1 MQKILSLL
9 CVSLLLLGMAC
20 GCSQTDTPTGTTTQ
34 PSTSTGDDKA
44 VENSSIYYDVTAYGA
59 KADGSD
65 ASAAI
70 QSALDEAAQEGGG
83 TVYIPKG
90 SYTVKTTLKK
100 PAKVSILGAGMNIT
114 TLKWDGDNNC
124 AILNTANEALWGT
137 SVSDLTFAQAEGK
150 MMICGILG
158 GSTMEKYNSA
168 IGTFKNL
175 RFVGLDWGIRG
186 DAEPEGVGIFDCMFE
201 NVYCHGCNVGLQLYG
216 SGNTILHPRM
226 AGNQVAVAMSYLNGE
241 SFDGLHFIGGI
252 FAANGIDLEISHQQG
267 LRPCD
272 FVGTWFE
279 SSKYG
284 IVSIP
289 NPGTKVMNLT
299 FRDCM
304 LDSKQDPVIMDFT
317 NIIGTVTIDSC
328 TFYNEKT
335 VTGPADPTSK
345 LVVKNVTGISGSY
358 YYVDDTQSGTFAGDG
373 DGKTKVFT
381 ISHNLG
387 VAPSQV
393 QLTPASAAAANG
405 WYVTADAETITVT
418 FTAAPKG
425 DVKFYWTIHK

>member
-1 MQKILSLL
+1 M
-9 CVSLLLLGMAC
+9 
-20 GCSQTDTPTGTTTQ
+20 
-34 PSTSTGDDKA
+34 
-44 VENSSIYYDVTAYGA
+44 ENSSIYYDVTAYGA
-59 KADGSD
+59 KTDGSD
-65 ASAAI
+65 ASPAI
-70 QSALDEAAQEGGG
+70 QAALDKAAQEGGG

-90 SYTVKTTLKK
+90 TYTVKTTLKK

-137 SVSDLTFAQAEGK
+137 SVSDLTFAQADGK

-175 RFVGLDWGIRG
+175 RFTKLDWGIRG

-201 NVYCHGCNVGLQLYG
+201 NVYCHGCNIGLQLYG

-252 FAANGIDLEISHQQG
+252 FAANGIDLEIPHQQG
-267 LRPCD
+267 LRPSD

-304 LDSKQDPVIMDFT
+304 LDSKQSPVIMDFT

-335 VTGPADPTSK
+335 VTGPTDPGSK

-358 YYVDDTQSGTFAGDG
+358 YYVDDTQSGTFTGDG

-393 QLTPASAAAANG
+393 QLTPGSAAAANG
-405 WYVTADAETITVT
+405 WYVTADAEKITVT

-425 DVKFYWTIHK
+425 EVKFYWTVKK

>member
-1 MQKILSLL
+1 MRKYLSLL
-9 CVSLLLLGMAC
+9 CVGLLILGSLA
-20 GCSQTDTPTGTTTQ
+20 GCQQPNQEPTV
-34 PSTSTGDDKA
+34 PTGDDQS
-44 VENSSIYYDVTAYGA
+44 VDSSSIYYNVTVYGA
-59 KADGSD
+59 KTDGTD
-65 ASAAI
+65 AAPAI
-70 QSALDEAAQEGGG
+70 QAALNKAAEDGGG
-83 TVYIPKG
+83 TVYIPSG
-90 SYTVKTTLKK
+90 TYSIMTTLKK

-114 TLKWDGDNNC
+114 TLLWEGESNSVMLD
-124 AILNTANEALWGT
+124 TANEALWGT
-137 SVSDLTFAQAEGK
+137 AISDLTFSQAEGK
-150 MMICGILG
+150 MMVCGILG

-175 RFVGLDWGIRG
+175 RFTKLDWGIRG

-201 NVYCHGCNVGLQLYG
+201 NVYCHGCNIGLQLYG
-216 SGNTILHPRM
+216 SGNTIIHPRM

-252 FAANGIDLEISHQQG
+252 FAANGIDLEITDAMG

-279 SSKYG
+279 SSKHG

-335 VTGPADPTSK
+335 VTGPSDPTSK
-345 LVVKNVTGISGSY
+345 LIVKNVTGISGSY
-358 YYVDDTQSGTFAGDG
+358 YYVDDTQSGTFEGDG
-373 DGKTKVFT
+373 DGKAKVFT

-387 VAPSQV
+387 AVPSQV

-405 WYVTADAETITVT
+405 WYVTADAEKITVT
-418 FTAAPKG
+418 FTSAPKG
-425 DVKFYWTIHK
+425 AVNFYWTITK

>member
-1 MQKILSLL
+1 MRQYLSVLCAGLL
-9 CVSLLLLGMAC
+9 VLGLFA
-20 GCSQTDTPTGTTTQ
+20 GCTQAETPATTN
-34 PSTSTGDDKA
+34 PTGDDQT

-59 KADGSD
+59 KTDGSD
-65 ASAAI
+65 ASPAI
-70 QSALDEAAQEGGG
+70 QAALDKAAQEGGG

-90 SYTVKTTLKK
+90 TYTVKTTLKK

-137 SVSDLTFAQAEGK
+137 SVSDLTFAQADGK

-175 RFVGLDWGIRG
+175 RFTKLDWGIRG

-252 FAANGIDLEISHQQG
+252 FAANGIDLEIPHQQG
-267 LRPCD
+267 LRPSD

-304 LDSKQDPVIMDFT
+304 LDSKQSPVIMDFT

-335 VTGPADPTSK
+335 VTGPTDPSSK

-358 YYVDDTQSGTFAGDG
+358 YYVDDTQSGTFTGDG

-393 QLTPASAAAANG
+393 QLTPGSAAAANG
-405 WYVTADAETITVT
+405 WYVTADAEKITVT

-425 DVKFYWTIHK
+425 EVKFYWTVNK